1 MIGLLYR
8 IFANFATLRD
18 YELLR
23 GFLLGDVREV
33 DVVFVRE
40 LENPSILSSS
50 FSIDSDSEVGLT
62 RQTFAGVCSPGPAFN
77 SIDRSLT
84 EPVKGIRT
92 ILLERWFR
100 LGKVR

>member
-33 DVVFVRE
+33 NIVFVRE
-40 LENPSILSSS
+40 LENPNILSLVLTQTQEMGLQGRLSLE
-50 FSIDSDSEVGLT
+50 FVPQGRPSIV
-62 RQTFAGVCSPGPAFN
+62 
-77 SIDRSLT
+77 
-84 EPVKGIRT
+84 
-92 ILLERWFR
+92 
-100 LGKVR
+100 

>member
-33 DVVFVRE
+33 DIVFVRE
-40 LENPSILSSS
+40 LENPEYFVVKFQYWLG
-50 FSIDSDSEVGLT
+50 DGLT

-84 EPVKGIRT
+84 EPVNGIRT
-92 ILLERWFR
+92 ILCIRTVFR